1 MRRAAARALYGGCR
15 HGPEKASRLARR
27 LHGVEGEGIL
37 VGHMPSTDAVLRYAV
52 TEDRPYDEKELTARL
67 ARMCG
72 DYSALRRK
80 LIEDGLM
87 RRESGTY
94 VLTELGR
101 LSLRVERYIQDR
113 YLAR

>member
-1 MRRAAARALYGGCR
+1 M
-15 HGPEKASRLARR
+15 
-27 LHGVEGEGIL
+27 
-37 VGHMPSTDAVLRYAV
+37 

-67 ARMCG
+67 ADVRRLLR
-72 DYSALRRK
+72 LRRK

-101 LSLRVERYIQDR
+101 LRCESSDSCRSGISPGELGPSPAALVRRLLVSCQPER
-113 YLAR
+113 L